1 MSHGDEGSSS
11 KGTEKPFTALIV
23 DDNSLMCKMHE
34 SILKSSIGIT
44 TQIAHNG
51 KEAVDIFCSGDYF
64 DIVFMN
70 LEMPIMNG
78 IEATKELRA
87 MGVVCK
93 IVGVTSCENT
103 DEKEA
108 FKQAGLDILHEKP
121 LTLAK
126 VNSILEQ
133 PQN

>member
-1 MSHGDEGSSS
+1 MLHGDEGSSS
-11 KGTEKPFTALIV
+11 KGTEKPFTTLI
-23 DDNSLMCKMHE
+23 
-34 SILKSSIGIT
+34 
-44 TQIAHNG
+44 
-51 KEAVDIFCSGDYF
+51 
-64 DIVFMN
+64 
-70 LEMPIMNG
+70 
-78 IEATKELRA
+78 ATKELRA

-93 IVGVTSCENT
+93 IVGATSCENAA
-103 DEKEA
+103 EKEA

>member
-1 MSHGDEGSSS
+1 MSLGDKGSSS
-11 KGTEKPFTALIV
+11 KGIEKPFTALIV
-23 DDNSLMCKMHE
+23 DDNSLMLKMHE
-34 SILKSSIGIT
+34 SILKSIGIT
-44 TQIAHNG
+44 TQVAHNG
-51 KEAVDIFCSGDYF
+51 KEAVDIFHSGANF
-64 DIVFMN
+64 DIVFMDM
-70 LEMPIMNG
+70 EMPIMNG

-93 IVGVTSCENT
+93 IVGVTSCENAA
-103 DEKEA
+103 EKEA

-133 PQN
+133 PHN

>member
-11 KGTEKPFTALIV
+11 KGIEKPFTALIV
-23 DDNSLMCKMHE
+23 DDNSLM
-34 SILKSSIGIT
+34 
-44 TQIAHNG
+44 HN
-51 KEAVDIFCSGDYF
+51 F
-64 DIVFMN
+64 DIVFMD
-70 LEMPIMNG
+70 LGMPIMNG